1 MQCFLLH
8 DTGPIIT
15 SATTTALTETV
26 LLTAT
31 STVNVTPPGVSTT
44 EGMQNNYYE
53 TIM

>member
-1 MQCFLLH
+1 MLLH

-15 SATTTALTETV
+15 SATTAALTETV

-44 EGMQNNYYE
+44 EGICKIILQNCNVV
-53 TIM
+53 T